1 LATFLGIS
9 VHAHTVVIATFMLGL
24 ALGSWRLGL
33 EADRNPNPLRLFGLL
48 EAGIGLTGL
57 LNLALI
63 PALQRI
69 YPVIGGGL
77 AAGIWQAQGLRLLMA
92 AAALLLPTF
101 LMGGTLPALVRGL
114 GKDFSRLDRTVA
126 SLYGLNTLGAAMGAY
141 GAGFVL
147 LPLLGIRGTVVVA
160 VTANLTI
167 AAAFLLPRT
176 EQGRDRELR
185 PGHVGETSAGS
196 RIPGSLRARLLTL
209 FALSGFAALA
219 LQLAWIR
226 ALTQIIGSSV
236 YAFSTVLATY
246 LAGIAL
252 GSLTIPSLIGG
263 ARSSR
268 VALSRIAVIELATG
282 FSALVGLPVIGKL
295 PEAFL
300 AGYRAG
306 ITESF
311 FVLQVFVFALAAAVM
326 IVPTL
331 LLGALFPLFT
341 ALIVEDRTRVG
352 HGVGAAYAANSSGTI
367 LGTVIAGLLLLPT
380 LGAEDTLRWTALLFA
395 TVAGALWMMRPRVR
409 RRRSLLQAL
418 GVLGLFALIVSRLPP
433 WDLAVMTSG
442 PFINASRIVD
452 VPAGRTF
459 RDWIGQR
466 NRIVFYGEGA
476 EATVSVRDVGEERL
490 LVINGKT
497 DGSRHGDRKTQF
509 SLAHLPLLMHS
520 EPRKVLVIGLG
531 TGMSAAAAA
540 THNGVEQLDVVEI
553 SPRVV
558 EAARYFRA
566 ESGDILLD
574 PRLRL
579 YQADARNLLLTRREE
594 YDAIL
599 SEPSNPW
606 ITGIANLFTE
616 EFFALA
622 ENRLAP
628 DGLMAQ
634 WFQTYGMSATDL
646 KSVLSTFRR
655 VFPHVTVWSP
665 QLGDLLFIGSREPH
679 HLQLSRIETLLASP
693 PARTQ
698 LEPIAL
704 ASPVGFA
711 RLFLLGD
718 RESASFARGALPNT
732 DNHPRIEFNAPRNL
746 YAETTLANMIAA
758 VEHLD
763 TRSQAVPFAGLDRY
777 EPTTGLLTAFG
788 LEIAAD
794 SAAEAKAEW
803 QVTWTTAIPAEPG
816 GLPRVGVGSR
826 RVIHLD
832 LANGHAELQLGI
844 TGASPRSQ
852 DLLDY
857 LSSLTPGPA
866 TEIGRLSLNGG
877 TRAIWSRGLSPDG
890 ARFAGLA
897 WSCGEAEGGYSRY
910 VALAEKPSQGV
921 NVLLELAR
929 RIRCVESHGR
939 RSGV

>member
-9 VHAHTVVIATFMLGL
+9 AHAHTVVIATFMLGL
-24 ALGSWRLGL
+24 ALGSRRLGL
-33 EADRNPNPLRLFGLL
+33 EADRNPNPLRLFGQL
-48 EAGIGLTGL
+48 EAGIGLSGL

-63 PALQRI
+63 PGLQRL
-69 YPVIGGGL
+69 YPVIGDGL
-77 AAGIWQAQGLRLLMA
+77 AAGTWQAQGLRLLMA
-92 AAALLLPTF
+92 ASALLLPTF

-114 GKDFSRLDRTVA
+114 GNDFSRLDRTIA
-126 SLYGLNTLGAAMGAY
+126 TLYGLNTLGAATGAC

-147 LPLLGIRGTVVVA
+147 LPLLGIRGTIAVA
-160 VTANLTI
+160 VTANLAI
-167 AAAFLLPRT
+167 AAALLLPKT
-176 EQGRDRELR
+176 EPAGDRELQ
-185 PGHVGETSAGS
+185 PEHGGGSTAET
-196 RIPGSLRARLLTL
+196 RIPETLRAKLLTV

-252 GSLTIPSLIGG
+252 GSLTVPLLIGSS
-263 ARSSR
+263 RSSR
-268 VALSRIAVIELATG
+268 AALSRIAVIEVATG
-282 FSALVGLPVIGKL
+282 LSALVGLPVISKL

-306 ITESF
+306 ITENF
-311 FVLQVFVFALAAAVM
+311 FVLQVFVFALAAVVM

-331 LLGALFPLFT
+331 LLGALFPLLT
-341 ALIVEDRTRVG
+341 AVIVKNRARVG
-352 HGVGAAYAANSSGTI
+352 HGVGAAYAANSAGTI
-367 LGTVIAGLLLLPT
+367 LGTVIAGLFLLPT
-380 LGAEDTLRWTALLFA
+380 LGSEDTLRWIALLFA
-395 TVAGALWMMRPRVR
+395 TVGGALWMMRPGARQG
-409 RRRSLLQAL
+409 RSLLQAL
-418 GVLGLFALIVSRLPP
+418 GTLGLFAVIAYRLPP

-452 VPAGRTF
+452 VPEGQRF
-459 RDWIGQR
+459 RDWIRQR

-476 EATVSVRDVGEERL
+476 EAAVSVRDVGEERL

-497 DGSRHGDRKTQF
+497 DGSRHGDRKTQL

-520 EPRKVLVIGLG
+520 EPRKVLMIGLG

-540 THNGVEQLDVVEI
+540 THGAVEQLDVVEI
-553 SPRVV
+553 SPQVV
-558 EAARYFRA
+558 KASRFFRA

-579 YQADARNLLLTRREE
+579 VQADARNLLLTTQEE

-616 EFFALA
+616 EFFAIA
-622 ENRLAP
+622 KNRLAP

-634 WFQTYGMSATDL
+634 WFQTYGMSEADL
-646 KSVLSTFRR
+646 KSVLHTFRA

-665 QLGDLLFIGSREPH
+665 QLGDLLFIGSRERH
-679 HLQLSRIETLLASP
+679 QLQLSRIQTLLAFP
-693 PARTQ
+693 PALAQ

-704 ASPVGFA
+704 ADPVGFA

-718 RESASFARGALPNT
+718 RESESFVRGALPNT
-732 DNHPRIEFNAPRNL
+732 DDHPRIEFHAPRNL
-746 YAETTLANMIAA
+746 YAETTLPNMIAV

-763 TRSQAVPFAGLDRY
+763 TRSQNVPFAGLDSY
-777 EPTTGLLTAFG
+777 ESATGLFRAFG

-794 SAAEAKAEW
+794 SAAAARAEW

-816 GLPRVGVGSR
+816 DLPRVGVGSR

-832 LANGHAELQLGI
+832 WVNGRAELQLGI
-844 TGASPRSQ
+844 TSAPPRSS

-857 LSSLTPGPA
+857 LSSLTPGPVA
-866 TEIGRLSLNGG
+866 EIGRLSLSGG
-877 TRAIWSRGLSPDG
+877 TPATWFRGLSPNG

-897 WSCGEAEGGYSRY
+897 WSCGEVPGGYSRY
-910 VALAEKPSQGV
+910 VALAEMSSEGMSILP
-921 NVLLELAR
+921 ELAR
-929 RIRCVESHGR
+929 KVRCAEGRSR
-939 RSGV
+939 RSGM

>member
-9 VHAHTVVIATFMLGL
+9 AHAHSVVIATFMLGL

-33 EADRNPNPLRLFGLL
+33 EADRNPNPLRLFGQL
-48 EAGIGLTGL
+48 EAGIGLSGL

-63 PALQRI
+63 PGLQRL

-114 GKDFSRLDRTVA
+114 GNDFSRLDRTVA
-126 SLYGLNTLGAAMGAY
+126 TLYGLNTLGAAIGAC

-147 LPLLGIRGTVVVA
+147 LPLLGIRGAVAVA
-160 VTANLTI
+160 VTANLAI
-167 AAAFLLPRT
+167 AAALLLPKAER
-176 EQGRDRELR
+176 GRDRELEPR
-185 PGHVGETSAGS
+185 HVGGSSAET
-196 RIPGSLRARLLTL
+196 RIPESLRARLLTL

-252 GSLTIPSLIGG
+252 GSLTIPALIGS
-263 ARSSR
+263 SSR
-268 VALSRIAVIELATG
+268 SPRAALSRIAFVEVATG
-282 FSALVGLPVIGKL
+282 FSVLVGLPVISKL

-311 FVLQVFVFALAAAVM
+311 FVLQVFVFTLAAAVM

-331 LLGALFPLFT
+331 LLGALFPLLT
-341 ALIVEDRTRVG
+341 AVIVKDRARVG
-352 HGVGAAYAANSSGTI
+352 HGVGVAYAANSSGTI
-367 LGTVIAGLLLLPT
+367 LGTIIAGLLLLPT
-380 LGAEDTLRWTALLFA
+380 LGSEDTLRWTALLFA
-395 TVAGALWMMRPRVR
+395 AVGVALWMMRPRAR
-409 RRRSLLQAL
+409 LRRSLLQAL
-418 GVLGLFALIVSRLPP
+418 GTLGLFAVILYWLPP

-442 PFINASRIVD
+442 PFIHASRIVD
-452 VPAGRTF
+452 VPEGRTF
-459 RDWIGQR
+459 RDWIRQR

-497 DGSRHGDRKTQF
+497 DGSRHGDRKTQL

-540 THNGVEQLDVVEI
+540 THSAVEQLDVVEI
-553 SPRVV
+553 SPQVV
-558 EAARYFRA
+558 EASQYFHA

-579 YQADARNLLLTRREE
+579 VQADARNLLLTRREE

-622 ENRLAP
+622 KNRLAP

-634 WFQTYGMSATDL
+634 WFQTYGMSEVDL
-646 KSVLSTFRR
+646 KSVLHTFRR
-655 VFPHVTVWSP
+655 VFSHVTVWSP
-665 QLGDLLFIGSREPH
+665 QLGDLLFIGSRERH
-679 HLQLSRIETLLASP
+679 HLQLSRIETLLAFP
-693 PARTQ
+693 PALAQ
-698 LEPIAL
+698 LETIAL
-704 ASPVGFA
+704 ADPVGFA

-718 RESASFARGALPNT
+718 RESESFVRGALPNT
-732 DNHPRIEFNAPRNL
+732 DNHPRIEFHAPRNL
-746 YAETTLANMIAA
+746 YAETTLPNMIAA

-763 TRSQAVPFAGLDRY
+763 TRSQVVPFAGLDRY
-777 EPTTGLLTAFG
+777 EPTTGSFSAFG

-794 SAAEAKAEW
+794 SAAAARAEW

-832 LANGHAELQLGI
+832 LANSRAELELGI
-844 TGASPRSQ
+844 TSAPPRSS
-852 DLLDY
+852 DLLDH

-866 TEIGRLSLNGG
+866 GEIGRLSLSGG
-877 TRAIWSRGLSPDG
+877 TPATWSRGLSPDG

-897 WSCGEAEGGYSRY
+897 WSCGEAPGGYSRY
-910 VALAEKPSQGV
+910 VALAEIPSEEV
-921 NVLLELAR
+921 NVLPELAW
-929 RIRCVESHGR
+929 RIRCVEGHR
-939 RSGV
+939 